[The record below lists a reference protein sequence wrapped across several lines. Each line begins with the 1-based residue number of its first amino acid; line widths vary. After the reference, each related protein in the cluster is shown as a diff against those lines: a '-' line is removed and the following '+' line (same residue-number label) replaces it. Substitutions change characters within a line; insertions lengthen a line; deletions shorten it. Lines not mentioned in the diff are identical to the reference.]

1 MGFLVC
7 SNPYADLRSRV
18 CEQLVAALY
27 NISLL
32 IVEVEQMMDQLFPWP
47 LLIRVLDFAHNLIGH
62 LAPSLNLTTSYI
74 PLKPSPTIHKNR
86 RIRNE
91 ERERDDCR
99 IDNFVHCLERLQ
111 LPARAE
117 QSVYALPKL

>member
-32 IVEVEQMMDQLFPWP
+32 VVEVEQMMDQLLPMA
-47 LLIRVLDFAHNLIGH
+47 IAYSG
-62 LAPSLNLTTSYI
+62 T
-74 PLKPSPTIHKNR
+74 
-86 RIRNE
+86 
-91 ERERDDCR
+91 
-99 IDNFVHCLERLQ
+99 RLCT
-111 LPARAE
+111 
-117 QSVYALPKL
+117 